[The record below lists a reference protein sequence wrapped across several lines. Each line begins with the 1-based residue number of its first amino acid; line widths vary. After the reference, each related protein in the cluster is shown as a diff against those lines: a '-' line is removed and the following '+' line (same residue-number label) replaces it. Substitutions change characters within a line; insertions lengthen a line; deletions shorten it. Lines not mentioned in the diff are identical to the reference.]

1 MGENDSLALTEQNCT
16 EYIPT
21 EAESR
26 ILELLLTP
34 EHRMKSI
41 TEICKLAL
49 CSRTIYYNAFKK
61 PEFQALYKS
70 QSKALVDQSIAPVL
84 NTFVREALRGS
95 FQHGKVILEMAGLYS
110 EKSTLELTGGVEVNI
125 PIDQIR
131 SQMAQIEAE
140 RQRLLEMRTIQ
151 ALPETTYQ
159 IADDCRKPIVIQD
172 TDKEQD

>member
-1 MGENDSLALTEQNCT
+1 MAENGNTLSVQNCT
-16 EYIPT
+16 EYQPT
-21 EAESR
+21 EAENR

-41 TEICKLAL
+41 TDICKLAA

-61 PEFQALYKS
+61 PEFQAIYKA

-110 EKSTLELTGGVEVNI
+110 DKQQIEVTGG
-125 PIDQIR
+125 IDINLSR
-131 SQMAQIEAE
+131 SE
-140 RQRLLEMRTIQ
+140 IQ
-151 ALPETTYQ
+151 SR
-159 IADDCRKPIVIQD
+159 IADLLSKKQLDSAIPANF
-172 TDKEQD
+172 TDIPDDPDDVP